1 MAAEL
6 VEGMTPPLH
15 RRKKIAGIGETRDDL
30 FAVMSS
36 HVQKCTKGCGCVKGN
51 LSSESGAVPYS
62 DIHSTTLDV
71 PLSGT
76 MFIDSRTILLSFIHR
91 IVFKLVG
98 ILKRVIKFPNQI
110 LTREQ

>member
-6 VEGMTPPLH
+6 VDGMTPPLY
-15 RRKKIAGIGETRDDL
+15 RRKKIAGIGEARDDL
-30 FAVMSS
+30 RDDMFAVMS

-76 MFIDSRTILLSFIHR
+76 MFIDSRTILCHLFI
-91 IVFKLVG
+91 G
-98 ILKRVIKFPNQI
+98 
-110 LTREQ
+110 

>member
-15 RRKKIAGIGETRDDL
+15 RRKKIAGIGETRDDM
-30 FAVMSS
+30 FAVMS

-51 LSSESGAVPYS
+51 LSSELDAVPYT

-76 MFIDSRTILLSFIHR
+76 MFIDSRTILCHLFI
-91 IVFKLVG
+91 G
-98 ILKRVIKFPNQI
+98 
-110 LTREQ
+110 